1 MLAYLRWTFYHILR
15 DIFDMVGIEG
25 LRPDFTSNLV
35 HELAF
40 GTPKFYIAP
49 CGKIKHELVNLSSKC
64 DVKSGLRAKMAKKG
78 KSVNTGKHRESSTN
92 FLFCRCQLLSAEG
105 KEVGDDILRCLPVFV
120 DVYLFAF
127 SLKTYVFHKS
137 SVQ

>member
-15 DIFDMVGIEG
+15 DIFDMVGIE
-25 LRPDFTSNLV
+25 
-35 HELAF
+35 
-40 GTPKFYIAP
+40 
-49 CGKIKHELVNLSSKC
+49 
-64 DVKSGLRAKMAKKG
+64 GLRAKMAKKG

-127 SLKTYVFHKS
+127 SLET
-137 SVQ
+137 